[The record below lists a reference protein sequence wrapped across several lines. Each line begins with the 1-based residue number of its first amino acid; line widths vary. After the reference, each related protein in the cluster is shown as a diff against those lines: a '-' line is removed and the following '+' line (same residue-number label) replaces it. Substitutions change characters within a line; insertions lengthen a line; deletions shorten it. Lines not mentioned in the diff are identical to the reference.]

1 MLSQRIKSLP
11 DAPGVYLLKD
21 KEGKVIYIGKAI
33 SLKKRVGSHFQRGS
47 NSIKEQIL
55 VSKVVDL
62 DYIVTSSEFEAML
75 LECNLIKEHR
85 PRYNVRLKDDK
96 RYPMV
101 KITINEGCPRLVL
114 VRREAQDGA
123 AYFGPYTQSQ
133 DLRRNLRYA
142 REIFPICIS
151 RQKVKVKEGKRPCL
165 DFYMGRCLAP
175 CAGKIDLKAYR
186 ELIEELIIFLQGH
199 HDELTKRLKEKMAIL
214 AQGLRFEEAGK
225 VRDQIKAIEGLSKV
239 RFLSKEEGLIKV
251 DSPLSELKVFLR
263 LPVIPRRI
271 EAFDVS
277 NIRGKLATASLVVF
291 EEGRPLKS
299 GYRHFRIKTLDSM
312 DDVGMI
318 KEVIARRFKR
328 LLSEKEPR
336 PDLVLIDGG
345 KTQLRAAYTVLVELG
360 LGDLPLIGLA
370 KPKEEEESEKIYT
383 LNRKTPLRPTKDSV
397 LLHLLQQIR
406 DEAHR
411 FAISYH
417 RRLRRI
423 SENKEV
429 R

>member
-11 DAPGVYLLKD
+11 DVPGVYLLKD

-55 VSKVVDL
+55 ISKVVDL

-345 KTQLRAAYTVLVELG
+345 KTQLRAAYTVLVKLG
-360 LGDLPLIGLA
+360 LGDLSLIGLA

-383 LNRKTPLRPTKDSV
+383 LNRKAPLRPTKDSV